1 MKGDANLEII
11 SVDFTHL
18 FTHLFTKF
26 AFSLD

>member
-11 SVDFTHL
+11 SDFTHL

-26 AFSLD
+26 AFSLN